1 MLENAL
7 IILLF
12 GRAIIDLIEIYLL
25 ITDRKNRK

>member
-25 ITDRKNRK
+25 VTDRKNRK

>member
-25 ITDRKNRK
+25 ITTHRNKK